1 MVTFKVVNSL
11 NTVSQNKPFN
21 ILSYLRWLQNIILY
35 KHELYTVYTQCMNI
49 ERERIYDGL
58 CVNMCER

>member
-21 ILSYLRWLQNIILY
+21 ILSYLRWLQNMILY

-49 ERERIYDGL
+49 EREDL
-58 CVNMCER
+58 